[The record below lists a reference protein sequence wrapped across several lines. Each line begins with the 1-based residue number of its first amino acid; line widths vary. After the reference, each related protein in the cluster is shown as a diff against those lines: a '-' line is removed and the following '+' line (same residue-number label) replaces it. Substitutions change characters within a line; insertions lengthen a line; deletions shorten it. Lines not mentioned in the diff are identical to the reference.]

1 MNVIWWLI
9 ICLEITLNA
18 SPIINVISVVTA
30 CPTECI
36 CLSQTQVLCNTGGL
50 NEIPVKQFPPTV
62 EHLSLTKNN
71 FPIIKSDAF
80 GGLRALKKL
89 VLDGNNV
96 STIKPFAFRGLPRLK
111 ELSIQYT
118 PLSTVARFAFAGLQN
133 ISTILLGHNKILRV
147 EGYAFAGTANVKMI
161 LLINNPMV
169 KLETNAFSSLTNV
182 ERLILPSG
190 LRQIEPDAFSG
201 LDTVGLLKLSFM
213 DLDSLQSYTFRNLR
227 NVKVLLLQESDLGIV
242 TENSFDGLT
251 NVESLN
257 ILNNKIDAILELNL
271 TEAHNIK
278 QLKIYG
284 NHLLETPEPGTIVL
298 EGIETIIVQNNHFPC
313 GCHIHTLLESPLV
326 NTTSYDYHE
335 FLTKN
340 FCISP
345 LELYGL
351 QMSRIDLSSIG
362 KCHEQVMRENLESS
376 SANSIMAYK
385 MKNVNFNQNT
395 GLISY
400 ILILFAINYSYLK
413 YFLLTCR

>member
-1 MNVIWWLI
+1 
-9 ICLEITLNA
+9 
-18 SPIINVISVVTA
+18 
-30 CPTECI
+30 
-36 CLSQTQVLCNTGGL
+36 LCNTGGL
-50 NEIPVKQFPPTV
+50 NEIPKQLPPSV

-89 VLDGNNV
+89 VLDGNNIT
-96 STIKPFAFRGLPRLK
+96 TIKPFAFRGLPRLK
-111 ELSIQYT
+111 ELSIQNT
-118 PLSTVARFAFAGLQN
+118 PLQTVARFAFAGLQN

-161 LLINNPMV
+161 ILVNNPMI
-169 KLETNAFSSLTNV
+169 KLEQYAFSSLTNV

-213 DLDSLQSYTFRNLR
+213 DLDSLQPYTFRNLR
-227 NVKVLLLQESDLGIV
+227 NVKLLLLQESDLGIIA
-242 TENSFDGLT
+242 ENAFDGL
-251 NVESLN
+251 VHVDSLN

-271 TEAHNIK
+271 TESHRIK
-278 QLKIYG
+278 SLKIYG
-284 NHLLETPEPGTIVL
+284 NHLLETPESGTISL
-298 EGIETIIVQNNHFPC
+298 EGIDVITVQNNHFPC

-340 FCISP
+340 YCISP

-362 KCHEQVMRENLESS
+362 KCHEPVFRDNLESS
-376 SANSIMAYK
+376 TAKSFMLYNS
-385 MKNVNFNQNT
+385 KNVNFNHNNEMANF
-395 GLISY
+395 I
-400 ILILFAINYSYLK
+400 ILLLLLNYLYTNYVSLQ
-413 YFLLTCR
+413 CR

>member
-1 MNVIWWLI
+1 M
-9 ICLEITLNA
+9 
-18 SPIINVISVVTA
+18 
-30 CPTECI
+30 
-36 CLSQTQVLCNTGGL
+36 
-50 NEIPVKQFPPTV
+50 KQFPPSV
-62 EHLSLTKNN
+62 EHLSLTKNH

-80 GGLRALKKL
+80 GGLRTLKKL
-89 VLDGNNV
+89 VLDGNNI

-118 PLSTVARFAFAGLQN
+118 PLTTVARFAFAGLQN

-169 KLETNAFSSLTNV
+169 KLEVNAFSSLTNV

-190 LRQIEPDAFSG
+190 LRQIDPDAFSS

-213 DLDSLQSYTFRNLR
+213 DLDSLQPFTFRNLR
-227 NVKVLLLQESDLGIV
+227 NVKLLLLQESDLGVIA
-242 TENSFDGLT
+242 ENAFDGLT
-251 NVESLN
+251 HVESLN

-271 TEAHNIK
+271 TADHHIK
-278 QLKIYG
+278 ILKIFG
-284 NHLLETPEPGTIVL
+284 NHLLETPEPGTIFL
-298 EGIETIIVQNNHFPC
+298 DGIEAIIVQNNHFPC

-351 QMSRIDLSSIG
+351 QMSRVDLSSIG

-376 SANSIMAYK
+376 SAQSIMRCHSKY
-385 MKNVNFNQNT
+385 VNFNHNRVM
-395 GLISY
+395 LFSY
-400 ILILFAINYSYLK
+400 VMTLFLMNYLHANYNILHHSLLK
-413 YFLLTCR
+413 TR